1 MSGRPLLS
9 LAESTWCHHVGGA
22 VAAPPTVGLLP
33 GTRKR
38 LVGGLGLAAPV
49 LPRSGDLLAAAVCP
63 HCQRDLAEYRF
74 TTDDGLPIITYHCLE
89 HGDVIPLRGILARD
103 HPITEEE
110 N

>member
-1 MSGRPLLS
+1 MMTLRIGPRNGKSSDRRN
-9 LAESTWCHHVGGA
+9 GGF
-22 VAAPPTVGLLP
+22 
-33 GTRKR
+33 
-38 LVGGLGLAAPV
+38 AAPV